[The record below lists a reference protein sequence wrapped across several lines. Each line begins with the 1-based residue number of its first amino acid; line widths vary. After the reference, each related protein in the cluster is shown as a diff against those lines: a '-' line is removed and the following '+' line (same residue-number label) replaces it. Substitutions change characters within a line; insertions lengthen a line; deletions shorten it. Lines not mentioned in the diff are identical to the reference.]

1 MICYDYILIAI
12 RFIDALFRI
21 QSDTA
26 WLSFSMP
33 VLIGDGF
40 VQKLAQR
47 APSICE
53 IVDQQSVSWNR
64 GFHLCGLTL
73 GSWTHGP
80 PPFFGG
86 LQKRFWSFAPHFS
99 GDVIDTCV

>member
-1 MICYDYILIAI
+1 
-12 RFIDALFRI
+12 
-21 QSDTA
+21 
-26 WLSFSMP
+26 MP

-53 IVDQQSVSWNR
+53 IVDQQSVSWNL

-73 GSWTHGP
+73 GSWTSTI
-80 PPFFGG
+80 
-86 LQKRFWSFAPHFS
+86 FWGSAALRGVFRTSFLDMSLIHVFEYYNRI
-99 GDVIDTCV
+99 VLLMLY